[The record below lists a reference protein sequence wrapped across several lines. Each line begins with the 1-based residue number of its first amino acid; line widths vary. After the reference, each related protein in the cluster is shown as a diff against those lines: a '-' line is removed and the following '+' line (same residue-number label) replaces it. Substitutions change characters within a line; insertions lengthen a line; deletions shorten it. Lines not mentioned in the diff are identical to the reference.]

1 MNQDTDK
8 AGPFTIKQVRDTDGN
23 KHRAAVAHGAIAG
36 CDFRARTPADMAEQL
51 ERDVASLEIT
61 GASFAKDE
69 AFYKTVAANLRE
81 AAVKLATWQ
90 QAVDELEA
98 KRTTQVQG
106 AKVSALSDCLHVVAC
121 MNDAVPAADGACSVW
136 RRACAAISGAINA
149 RFQSEIGR

>member
-8 AGPFTIKQVRDTDGN
+8 ADPFTIKQVRDTDGN

-51 ERDVASLEIT
+51 ERDATSLEIT

-69 AFYKTVAANLRE
+69 AFYRTVAANLRE
-81 AAVKLATWQ
+81 AATKLATWQ

-98 KRTTQVQG
+98 KRTAQVQG
-106 AKVSALSDCLHVVAC
+106 AKVSTLSDCLHVVSC
-121 MNDAVPAADGACSVW
+121 INEAVPRGDGAVSIW
-136 RRACAAISGAINA
+136 RQACAAISGALGA
-149 RFQSEIGR
+149 RFQSEVGR